1 MIPKDIRDKTIFLW
15 LQGVSRDDV
24 ARIVGIGAGTASE
37 IVKNYR
43 SNDTDAVKEREYAVN
58 VRKQGYNIRQLE
70 PAIRLKN
77 RIEMLNWRE
86 EQVETLFDRIEE
98 HCFKEE
104 KEVEVFIKEF
114 EEFLENRPISQ
125 KLQTSEES
133 LARVTKEKDEVIPYL
148 NRVNNMLGDI

>member
-1 MIPKDIRDKTIFLW
+1 
-15 LQGVSRDDV
+15 
-24 ARIVGIGAGTASE
+24 
-37 IVKNYR
+37 
-43 SNDTDAVKEREYAVN
+43 
-58 VRKQGYNIRQLE
+58 LE

-77 RIEMLNWRE
+77 RIEKLNWRE

-125 KLQTSEES
+125 KLQISEES
-133 LARVTKEKDEVIPYL
+133 LARVTKEKDEAISYL
-148 NRVNNMLGDI
+148 NRVNNMLGDPAQS

>member
-15 LQGVSRDDV
+15 LQGVSRDDI

-43 SNDTDAVKEREYAVN
+43 SNDADAVKEREYAVN